1 MSPRIYC
8 GGSVSGTKLIK
19 LGAYSGGY
27 EFTTNLV
34 HNGNIKHG
42 DLHVADL
49 TRNNI
54 GFIWIYTPIVSNIEI
69 HSIDRIYLCDG
80 YILGLVFDVYMS
92 IIIYF
97 YCRFETLP
105 YVCKYWLGNLHRL
118 LFLRYISNYGV
129 NKWIIIQATRKH

>member
-1 MSPRIYC
+1 MIE
-8 GGSVSGTKLIK
+8 
-19 LGAYSGGY
+19 LGAYSIGY
-27 EFTTNLV
+27 EFTINLV

-105 YVCKYWLGNLHRL
+105 YVCKYWLGNLHTDYYFFVTKIKL
-118 LFLRYISNYGV
+118 Q
-129 NKWIIIQATRKH
+129 NKKIIQIVELLKTDPPSGQAKVSVL